1 VILGAIL
8 TSAPD
13 LAWVRQHVA
22 GLDALKV
29 IPAWGLPWTPE
40 RRAEAARLCP
50 VLVVRTVAGDP
61 SYADGL
67 APFPV
72 AEQVIEEVRPWWE
85 ARDVARPFWIEIGNE
100 PLIAEQDEVFA
111 WEYAYW
117 LDRAITACRAA
128 FPGARLIAPAHLL
141 NHPVPLGVHAD
152 GVPRFLEI
160 SADAYRRCDAV
171 GVHAYT
177 LAQWEK
183 GRALVRRAVGP
194 ARLWLTEFALNE
206 PLPDAVRGAAYA
218 RTLAPLD
225 ADAALVYHLDAAGG
239 ADPVHFN
246 PHYRLSLETLRHL
259 RGPAAPPPPM
269 TVSDTNHYPHA
280 QIGGGFLMDVRQWKT
295 VAAFRRHLQ
304 SYNARQVAPWAK
316 GATIHH
322 SESPTAATWKSVES
336 MLGMAR
342 FYLNERK
349 WKRGP
354 HLYAV
359 SGSRNREWDGIWQ
372 LTPMNERGFHAGE
385 CNDDMLGLEVVGS
398 FNSQRW
404 DAGTSALA
412 LGATAVWLN
421 WIGVGV
427 SEVTVK
433 GHRDC
438 LPNKTCPGSAIQ
450 MDAVR
455 RGVAALMEAL

>member
-29 IPAWGLPWTPE
+29 VTGWGLPWTPE

-67 APFPV
+67 QPFPV
-72 AEQVIEEVRPWWE
+72 AEQVLEEVRPWWE
-85 ARDVARPFWIEIGNE
+85 ARDPARPFWIELGNE

-152 GVPRFLEI
+152 GVPRFMEI

-225 ADAALVYHLDAAGG
+225 ADAALIYHLDAAGG

-246 PHYRLSLETLRHL
+246 PHYRLSLETLQHL
-259 RGPAAPPPPM
+259 RAPATPPPPM
-269 TVSDTNHYPHA
+269 ATPDTAHYPNLRVD
-280 QIGGGFLMDVRQWKT
+280 GFRMDVRQWRT
-295 VAAFRRHLQ
+295 VAAFRAHLAQ
-304 SYNARQVAPWAK
+304 YPAAATAPWAK
-316 GATIHH
+316 GVVMHHTVRPLAADWRGAT
-322 SESPTAATWKSVES
+322 S
-336 MLGMAR
+336 MLALAR
-342 FYLNERK
+342 FYKDTNK
-349 WKRGP
+349 WSSGP
-354 HLYAV
+354 HLFVA
-359 SGSRNREWDGIWQ
+359 SGTPDPRDAGIWQ
-372 LTPMNERGFHAGE
+372 LSPLNAPGIHAGV
-385 CNDDMLGLEVVGS
+385 CNASAWGIEVVG
-398 FNSQRW
+398 NY
-404 DAGTSALA
+404 DADGWPPDVAALA
-412 LGATAVWLN
+412 QGAAAALLSWRGLVVTGATL
-421 WIGVGV
+421 
-427 SEVTVK
+427 K

-438 LPNKTCPGSAIQ
+438 NSPKTCPGTAINLE
-450 MDAVR
+450 AVR
-455 RGVAALMEAL
+455 RGVAALVEAL

>member
-13 LAWVRQHVA
+13 LSWLRQHVA

-29 IPAWGLPWTPE
+29 VTGWGLPWTPE

-50 VLVVRTVAGDP
+50 ALVVRTVAGDP

-67 APFPV
+67 QSFPV

-85 ARDVARPFWIEIGNE
+85 ARDPARPFWIELGNE

-160 SADAYRRCDAV
+160 CADAYRRCDAV

-177 LAQWEK
+177 LAQWDK

-225 ADAALVYHLDAAGG
+225 ADAALIYHLDAAGG

-259 RGPAAPPPPM
+259 REPATPPPPM
-269 TVSDTNHYPHA
+269 ATPDTAHYPRFA
-280 QIGGGFLMDVRQWKT
+280 PTLPST
-295 VAAFRRHLQ
+295 RRRL
-304 SYNARQVAPWAK
+304 R
-316 GATIHH
+316 
-322 SESPTAATWKSVES
+322 
-336 MLGMAR
+336 
-342 FYLNERK
+342 
-349 WKRGP
+349 
-354 HLYAV
+354 
-359 SGSRNREWDGIWQ
+359 
-372 LTPMNERGFHAGE
+372 
-385 CNDDMLGLEVVGS
+385 
-398 FNSQRW
+398 
-404 DAGTSALA
+404 
-412 LGATAVWLN
+412 
-421 WIGVGV
+421 
-427 SEVTVK
+427 
-433 GHRDC
+433 
-438 LPNKTCPGSAIQ
+438 
-450 MDAVR
+450 R
-455 RGVAALMEAL
+455 RGRRAW